1 MVLYSVPG
9 VLDSTM
15 VFAAAVVLSLVCAS
29 TVTAEFNVV
38 RHVSQAPRS
47 LEPAVIPA
55 AQFVVPITSTAPR
68 RRSKKSNL
76 ASLRAT
82 TSLNNN
88 TAILEG
94 ADLDQEYL
102 TNVTI
107 GGQTFTAI
115 IDTGSSDTWL
125 IKKGFNCFNLTGFPE
140 STATCG
146 FGSDGFSTSA
156 SPTFKSFPKVSFNI
170 SYGDGEFLSGPVGF
184 DTVSVGGLSVTQQEI
199 GTPDL
204 AAWEGDGVNSG
215 LIGLAFSGL
224 TSVFNTTDPTKASNA
239 NHIPYD
245 PFFFTAVKQGAVTNP
260 FFSLA
265 LNRGALTVNTT
276 SDPNLGFLAFGGMPP
291 VNLDKTAVTVPIQG
305 YSASTGDP
313 STKDAVFF
321 YYTVDVAGYT
331 FPGSTKVTTKNN
343 NTIVDSGTTLN
354 YLPTKVAK
362 AYNAQF
368 VPKAKLDKASGLYF
382 VECDAKVPAFSVT
395 LGEKSFPIDARD
407 QILENG
413 TDDDGNVVCISGTQ
427 DGGEDTPDTVFI
439 LGDVFLHN
447 VVSTFN
453 IKTDELTVTRRK
465 KY

>member
-1 MVLYSVPG
+1 MVL
-9 VLDSTM
+9 
-15 VFAAAVVLSLVCAS
+15 AAVVLSLVCAA
-29 TVTAEFNVV
+29 TAEFNVV

-55 AQFVVPITSTAPR
+55 AQFIVPITSTVPR
-68 RRSKKSNL
+68 RQSKKANL

-82 TSLNNN
+82 VSLNN
-88 TAILEG
+88 TAVLEG
-94 ADLDQEYL
+94 SDLDQEYL

-107 GGQTFTAI
+107 GGQTFKAI

-125 IKKGFNCFNLTGFPE
+125 IKKGFNCFNLTGAPE
-140 STATCG
+140 STETCG
-146 FGSDGFSTSA
+146 FGSDGFDTSA
-156 SPTFKSFPKVSFNI
+156 SPTFKAFPNVSFNI

-184 DTVSVGGLSVTQQEI
+184 DTVAVGGLSVTQQEI

-204 AAWEGDGVNSG
+204 AAWEGDTVNSG
-215 LIGLAFSGL
+215 LIGLAFSTL

-276 SDPNLGFLAFGGMPP
+276 EDPNLGFLAFGGMPP
-291 VNLDKTAVTVPIQG
+291 VALDKTAVTVPIQG
-305 YSASTGDP
+305 YSATTGAP
-313 STKDAVFF
+313 STKSNAVFL

-331 FPGSTKVTTKNN
+331 FPGSTFVTTENN

-368 VPKAKLDKASGLYF
+368 VPKAKFDKDSGLYF
-382 VECDAKVPAFSVT
+382 VECNATVPAFSVT
-395 LGEKSFPIDARD
+395 LGTESFPIDARD
-407 QILENG
+407 QILEAG

-453 IKTDELTVTRRK
+453 IKTDELTITRRK

>member
-1 MVLYSVPG
+1 MVL
-9 VLDSTM
+9 T
-15 VFAAAVVLSLVCAS
+15 AVILSLVCAA
-29 TVTAEFNVV
+29 TAEFNVV
-38 RHVSQAPRS
+38 RHVSKAPRS
-47 LEPAVIPA
+47 VEPAVVPAAHTPAAIEKGQSGIPA
-55 AQFVVPITSTAPR
+55 GTV
-68 RRSKKSNL
+68 
-76 ASLRAT
+76 SL
-82 TSLNNN
+82 NN

-94 ADLDQEYL
+94 SDLDQEYL

-107 GGQTFTAI
+107 GGQTFKAI

-125 IKKGFNCFNLTGFPE
+125 IKKGFNCFNLTGAPE
-140 STATCG
+140 STETCG
-146 FGSDGFSTSA
+146 FGSDGFDTSA
-156 SPTFKSFPKVSFNI
+156 SPTFKAFPNVSFNI

-204 AAWEGDGVNSG
+204 AAWEGDTVNSG
-215 LIGLAFSGL
+215 LLGLAFSSL
-224 TSVFNTTDPTKASNA
+224 TSVFNTTDPTKASNE

-245 PFFFTAVKQGAVTNP
+245 PFFFTAVKQGVVTNP

-276 SDPNLGFLAFGGMPP
+276 EDPNLGFLAFGGTPP
-291 VNLDKTAVTVPIQG
+291 VTLDTTAVTVPIHWG
-305 YSASTGDP
+305 YSATTGDP
-313 STKDAVFF
+313 STKSNAVFL

-331 FPGSTKVTTKNN
+331 FPGSTSVTTKNN

-368 VPKAKLDKASGLYF
+368 VPKAKLDKDSGLYF
-382 VECDAKVPAFSVT
+382 VECNATVPAFS
-395 LGEKSFPIDARD
+395 
-407 QILENG
+407 ILEAG
-413 TDDDGNVVCISGTQ
+413 TDDDGNIVCISGTQ
-427 DGGEDTPDTVFI
+427 DGGEDTPENVFI

-453 IKTDELTVTRRK
+453 IKTDELTITRRK